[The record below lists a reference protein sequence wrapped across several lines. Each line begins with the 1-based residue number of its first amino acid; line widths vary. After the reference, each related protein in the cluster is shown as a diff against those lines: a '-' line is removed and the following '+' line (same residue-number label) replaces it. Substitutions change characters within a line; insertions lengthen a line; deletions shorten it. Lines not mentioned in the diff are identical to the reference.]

1 MQDKDEIEKDKTQN
15 VQIHAKIRN
24 DQQANG
30 MTYEYVDKKN
40 NIYNNLNQGI
50 NIKTKTWRT
59 STSNNKIL

>member
-1 MQDKDEIEKDKTQN
+1 MYKFTQ
-15 VQIHAKIRN
+15 KPEN

-40 NIYNNLNQGI
+40 NIYNNLSQGI

>member
-1 MQDKDEIEKDKTQN
+1 MYKFMQKLENI
-15 VQIHAKIRN
+15 
-24 DQQANG
+24 QQVNG